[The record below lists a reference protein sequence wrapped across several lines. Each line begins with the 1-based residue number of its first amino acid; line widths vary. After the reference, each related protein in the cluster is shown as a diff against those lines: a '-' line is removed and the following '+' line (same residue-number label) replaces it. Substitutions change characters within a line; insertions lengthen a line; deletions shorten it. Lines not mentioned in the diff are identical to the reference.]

1 VCVCVRDTGR
11 ADNAITSVTALPH
24 SLQLV
29 ATECDDVCNGS
40 K

>member
-1 VCVCVRDTGR
+1 VCVRDKGG
-11 ADNAITSVTALPH
+11 AGNAVTSVTALPH